1 MTQNKTQKILIKNLT
16 QTHQDAAA
24 AYRLTLEQVA
34 AGEKEKI
41 LQIAKALSVDL
52 NK

>member
-24 AYRLTLEQVA
+24 AYNLTFKQVA
-34 AGEKEKI
+34 ASEKEKI
-41 LQIAKALSVDL
+41 LKIAKTLKVDL
-52 NK
+52 SK

>member
-1 MTQNKTQKILIKNLT
+1 MTQNTTQKILIKNLT

-34 AGEKEKI
+34 AGEKEKV
-41 LQIAKALSVDL
+41 LKIAKTLKVEL

>member
-1 MTQNKTQKILIKNLT
+1 MSQNNTQKILIKNLT

-34 AGEKEKI
+34 AGEKEK
-41 LQIAKALSVDL
+41 LLRIAKTLKIDL